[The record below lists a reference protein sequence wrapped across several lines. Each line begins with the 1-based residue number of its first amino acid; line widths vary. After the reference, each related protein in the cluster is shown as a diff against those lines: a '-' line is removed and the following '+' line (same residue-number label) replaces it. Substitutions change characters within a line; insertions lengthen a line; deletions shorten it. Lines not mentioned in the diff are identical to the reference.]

1 MKSESAKENGLSRR
15 GFLAASVVAGSA
27 LGIGSS
33 EVEAKSENPAATKF
47 GNRSHGSAILKPKSP
62 LKEIGVLFDD
72 LKRNA
77 TKEELYRFLYALPK
91 GGDIHHHFGGGML
104 PEMWYD
110 VATDK
115 SRNGNQEFYTRYRIS
130 GYFKT
135 DANYHRDSRNRMF
148 WTTISETG
156 YQSLPGSAKSDFK
169 AMSQLNQEEKEEWLG
184 SVVLDK
190 EYEGRD
196 EFFEYIWPRLNELLS
211 SIDVMTELLVENM
224 KRFAAEGVRYLEIQT
239 GPWGWKDSRGN
250 ELSADEANAMIKRR
264 LTQPDAVA
272 TGVTVRFQ
280 GIVIRFADKA
290 EESVERFYEFI
301 DSNRDFWVGLNMA
314 GREDDNRGYAARFTD
329 VYDKMLRKYPGIGIS
344 IHAGEAEKSDT
355 QIFDTLRLGAT
366 RIGHGINLFQDE
378 ETMQLMRGDKFLV
391 EINLISN
398 ELLGYVPDLDLHP
411 FPIYL
416 RQGIPVCLNTDDRGM
431 WHSNMTDEYYVA
443 VSRYNLSWKELI
455 SLGENSLVHSFLD
468 QEEKGQLVRQYME
481 DLEGFADSCLKKG
494 WREIAASTDAVTYDY
509 GRDKLG
515 LTL

>member
-1 MKSESAKENGLSRR
+1 MNEKHSNEHGLSRR
-15 GFLAASVVAGSA
+15 GFLAASVVAGST
-27 LGIGSS
+27 LGIGSQ
-33 EVEAKSENPAATKF
+33 EIEAKPENPLSDKF
-47 GNRSHGSAILKPKSP
+47 GSRSHGSTILKPKSP
-62 LKEIGVLFDD
+62 LKEIGLLFDD
-72 LKRNA
+72 LKSNA

-104 PEMWYD
+104 PEMWFD
-110 VATDK
+110 VATDR
-115 SRNGNQEFYTRYRIS
+115 SRNGDQEFYTRYRVS

-135 DANYHRDSRNRMF
+135 DANEHRDSRNRMF
-148 WTTISETG
+148 WTTISESSFK
-156 YQSLPGSAKSDFK
+156 SLPVPARTDFK
-169 AMSQLNQEEKEEWLG
+169 AMTSLNQEEREEWLG

-190 EYEGRD
+190 DYEGRD

-211 SIDVMTELLVENM
+211 SIDVMSELLVENM

-239 GPWGWKDSRGN
+239 GPWGWKDGQGN
-250 ELSADEANAMIKRR
+250 DLSAEEANAAIKRR
-264 LTQPDAVA
+264 LNQPDAVA

-280 GIVIRFADKA
+280 GIVVRFEEDA
-290 EESVERFYEFI
+290 EEKVERFYEFI
-301 DSNRDFWVGLNMA
+301 DQHRDFWVGLNMA

-329 VYDKMLRKYPGIGIS
+329 VYDRMLRKYPGIGIS
-344 IHAGEAEKSDT
+344 IHAGEAEKRDT

-378 ETMQLMRGDKFLV
+378 KTMQVMRGEKFLV

-398 ELLGYVPDLDLHP
+398 ELLGYVPDLDKHP

-468 QEEKGQLVRQYME
+468 EEEKMQLVSEYNE
-481 DLEGFADSCLKKG
+481 DLSVFADSCLKKG
-494 WREIAASTDAVTYDY
+494 WREVAASTGAVTYDY

-515 LTL
+515 LTI

>member
-1 MKSESAKENGLSRR
+1 MKRNFVNESRLTRR
-15 GFLAASVVAGSA
+15 GFLATGALAGSV
-27 LGIGSS
+27 LGIGSDAM
-33 EVEAKSENPAATKF
+33 EAKPVNPSAGKF
-47 GNRSHGSAILKPKSP
+47 GERTHGSKILAPKIP
-62 LKEIGVLFDD
+62 LKKIGLIFED

-77 TKEELYRFLYALPK
+77 TKEELYHFLYALPK

-104 PEMWYD
+104 PEMWFD

-115 SRNGNQEFYTRYRIS
+115 SRNGDQEFYTRHRVS

-135 DANYHRDSRNRMF
+135 DVNKHRDSRNRMF
-148 WTTISETG
+148 WTTISESSFK
-156 YQSLPGSAKSDFK
+156 SLPAPARTDFK
-169 AMSQLNQEEKEEWLG
+169 AMTSLNQEEREEWLG

-190 EYEGRD
+190 DYEGRD

-211 SIDVMTELLVENM
+211 SIDVMSELLVENM

-239 GPWGWKDSRGN
+239 GPWGWKDGRGN
-250 ELSADEANAMIKRR
+250 DLSAEEANAAIKRR
-264 LTQPDAVA
+264 LNQPDAVA

-280 GIVIRFADKA
+280 GIVVRFEDDA
-290 EESVERFYEFI
+290 EEKVERFYEFI
-301 DSNRDFWVGLNMA
+301 DQHRDFWVGLNMA

-329 VYDKMLRKYPGIGIS
+329 VYDRMLRKYPGIGIS
-344 IHAGEAEKSDT
+344 IHAGEAEKRDT

-378 ETMQLMRGDKFLV
+378 KTMQVMRGEKFLV

-398 ELLGYVPDLDLHP
+398 ELLGYVPDLDNHP

-468 QEEKGQLVRQYME
+468 EEDKMQLVSEYNE
-481 DLEGFADSCLKKG
+481 DLSVFADRCLEKG
-494 WREIAASTDAVTYDY
+494 WREMAASTDAVTYDY

-515 LTL
+515 LTI